1 MAGQPSELEG
11 AVLGIVAR
19 EGPCTAYA
27 VRKRFQASPSPQWSG
42 SAGAI
47 YPLVERL
54 VERGWLRSRAQNS
67 DRRKGRLYSLTPSG
81 RARLTAWLAPPLGP
95 EVTGVPPDP
104 LRTRLSFLGSLPAA
118 ARRAFVEEALAG
130 NEAALKATRI
140 DLREARKEADPWR
153 RLVARGA
160 LAALRARKAWLREV
174 RRALARPESRAPR
187 APKRPKG

>member
-1 MAGQPSELEG
+1 MAGVPSELEG

-54 VERGWLRSRAQNS
+54 VERGWLRSRAQTS
-67 DRRKGRLYSLTPSG
+67 DRRKGRLYSLTPAG
-81 RARLTAWLAPPLGP
+81 RSRLTAWLAPPLGP

-104 LRTRLSFLGSLPAA
+104 LRTRLSFLAVLPAA

-130 NEAALKATRI
+130 NRAALQAARA
-140 DLREARKEADPWR
+140 DLREARKGPDPWR

-160 LAALRARKAWLREV
+160 LAALRARKGWLEVV
-174 RRALARPESRAPR
+174 RRSLARPKPKSPR
-187 APKRPKG
+187 TPKS